1 MGKVAS
7 SGPLNS
13 MGLIVSEPFPTED
26 RLGLFLESMYF
37 DRELMS
43 VVLQNGAF
51 SNFLKTRAAITQLI
65 AFVQEVKPISI
76 CVDFTDLKA

>member
-1 MGKVAS
+1 MGKFAS

-26 RLGLFLESMYF
+26 RLDLFLESMYF
-37 DRELMS
+37 AREFMS

-51 SNFLKTRAAITQLI
+51 SNFLKTRAKITQLI
-65 AFVQEVKPISI
+65 AFVQEEKPISI
-76 CVDFTDLKA
+76 